1 MKSAVVWS
9 DDLLSYDF
17 GRGHPLRSERCKMG
31 VEELSKIDS
40 LDFVEPRYAT
50 EDEIALVHTREYI
63 EMVRSGKAGDLD
75 TPVSRKLFDP
85 ARLSVGATLKAVELL
100 KEDYRLSVNLCGGW
114 HHAFENKAR
123 GFCIF
128 NDVAI
133 GAKYAQRLGFK
144 KVFIIDWDVHHG
156 DGTQRIFKGDKS
168 VFTMSIHQHPATQYP
183 YVSGYESENDETN
196 LNVPLMPSESEQEIM
211 KRVLPLIPQFVK
223 PFKPDIMIVQMGVD
237 GHRDDPMSSLDL
249 SDRFYDSISKIV
261 ARCAKNNDFPV
272 VLLGGGGFNFPK
284 TAKLWRTIVENFM
297 EEM

>member
-1 MKSAVVWS
+1 MRAALVWS

-17 GRGHPLRSERCKMG
+17 GAGHPLRSQRCKWG
-31 VEELSKIDS
+31 AEEISKIEGIEV
-40 LDFVEPRYAT
+40 VEPRMAS
-50 EDEIALVHTREYI
+50 EDELQLVHTPEYV
-63 EMVRSGKAGDLD
+63 EAVKSGRAGDLD
-75 TPVSRKLFDP
+75 TPVSPELFDP
-85 ARLSVGATLKAVELL
+85 AHLSVGATLRGIELL
-100 KEDYRLSVNLCGGW
+100 KESYRLVVNVCGGW
-114 HHAFENKAR
+114 HHAFENRAR

-133 GAKYAQRLGFK
+133 GARFAQKLRFE

-156 DGTQRIFKGDKS
+156 DGTQRIFKGDRR
-168 VFTMSIHQHPATQYP
+168 VFTMSIHQHPSTQYP

-196 LNVPLMPSESEQEIM
+196 YNVPIPPSESEQDVL
-211 KRVLPLIPQFVK
+211 KRVLPLIPQLVR
-223 PFKPDIMIVQMGVD
+223 PFKPDLMIVQMGVD

-284 TAKLWRTIVENFM
+284 TAQLWRMIVENFIK
-297 EEM
+297 EM